1 MSIKKMKQNKKH
13 PICKRILLTGGA
25 LALLGCLCVLGL
37 NLWVTI
43 STSSQIL
50 EFSEDNPL
58 DDEEKDHDCIVIL
71 GAGLRGNEPSP
82 MLRDRLNK
90 GISCYQNGVAP
101 KILMSGDHG
110 RDGYNEVQVMKQY
123 AVSAGVPSQ
132 DIFMDH
138 AGFSTYDSMVR
149 AHDIF
154 GLKNPVIVTQ
164 EYHIYRALF
173 IGNNVGLDCTGIP
186 TDYYKY
192 GGQPYRI
199 VREYIARCKDVG
211 TVLLGAEPIYRGE
224 PISITGNGDVTNE
237 ER

>member
-1 MSIKKMKQNKKH
+1 MSIKNTKSKKKH
-13 PICKRILLTGGA
+13 PILKRLLLSGGA

-43 STSSQIL
+43 STSGQIL
-50 EFSEDNPL
+50 RLSEEDPL
-58 DDEEKDHDCIVIL
+58 DDNEKNHDCIVIL

-82 MLRDRLNK
+82 MLRDRLDK
-90 GISCYQNGVAP
+90 GISCYQNGLAP

-123 AVSAGVPSQ
+123 AVNAGVPSQ

-173 IGNNVGLDCTGIP
+173 IGSRVGLDCTGIP
-186 TDYYKY
+186 TDFYKY
-192 GGQPYRI
+192 GGQPYRTF
-199 VREYIARCKDVG
+199 REYIARCKDVG
-211 TVLLGAEPIYRGE
+211 PVLLGTEPVTRGE

-237 ER
+237 Q

>member
-1 MSIKKMKQNKKH
+1 MSKKNTKSKKKH
-13 PICKRILLTGGA
+13 PILKRILLTGSA

-43 STSSQIL
+43 STSGQIL
-50 EFSEDNPL
+50 RLSEEDPL
-58 DDEEKDHDCIVIL
+58 DDNEKNHDCIVIL

-82 MLRDRLNK
+82 MLRDRLDK
-90 GISCYQNGVAP
+90 GISCYQNGLAP

-123 AVSAGVPSQ
+123 AVNAGVPSQ

-173 IGNNVGLDCTGIP
+173 IGSRVGLDCTGIP
-186 TDYYKY
+186 TDFYKY
-192 GGQPYRI
+192 GGQPYRTF
-199 VREYIARCKDVG
+199 REYIARCKDVG
-211 TVLLGAEPIYRGE
+211 TVLLGTEPVTRGE

-237 ER
+237 Q